1 MRWESKLP
9 EIHTQQGQSQKFA
22 PLKCNLVAA
31 VSLWMLTVLF
41 FCFECQT
48 QFVPVQRASKHSS
61 KFSSRSGLSLQRI
74 EKINLCLSRWAVAH
88 PQLEKASLP
97 NWFWVL
103 LKCDLTHVWC
113 TSCLAAANVASWGWR
128 ESQNVTN
135 LIWGQ
140 LRKRVT
146 FFQAIIPLSQ
156 LCEGSSVCYNSCS
169 WYTRFF
175 TSGHCAL
182 LKCNNFF
189 VVFFFLTR
197 WCVALLTLCTT
208 LCPKQKYTH
217 SGHTVVKL
225 HWDTVPQQ
233 GGTLTHKECKGANS
247 SDTQLWT
254 AALKS
259 KWITWSQ
266 ICTIYN
272 HINFWSDF
280 LKGFMGDNNVS
291 LKKEREKN
299 KGCMTETSK
308 TQQNIKTKF

>member
-1 MRWESKLP
+1 MWFKYSPPCILC

-31 VSLWMLTVLF
+31 VSLWMLTMLF
-41 FCFECQT
+41 FCFERQT
-48 QFVPVQRASKHSS
+48 QFVPVQHASKHSS

-74 EKINLCLSRWAVAH
+74 QKINLCLSRWAVAH

-113 TSCLAAANVASWGWR
+113 TSCLAAANVAFLR
-128 ESQNVTN
+128 LKRIPKCDESD
-135 LIWGQ
+135 
-140 LRKRVT
+140 LRTAEKRVT

-189 VVFFFLTR
+189 VVVFFNPLM
-197 WCVALLTLCTT
+197 CCTA
-208 LCPKQKYTH
+208 
-217 SGHTVVKL
+217 
-225 HWDTVPQQ
+225 DTVYHAVP
-233 GGTLTHKECKGANS
+233 
-247 SDTQLWT
+247 
-254 AALKS
+254 
-259 KWITWSQ
+259 
-266 ICTIYN
+266 
-272 HINFWSDF
+272 
-280 LKGFMGDNNVS
+280 
-291 LKKEREKN
+291 
-299 KGCMTETSK
+299 
-308 TQQNIKTKF
+308 KTKVYPLWPHGC

>member
-1 MRWESKLP
+1 MSCGSSATWEGFP
-9 EIHTQQGQSQKFA
+9 
-22 PLKCNLVAA
+22 
-31 VSLWMLTVLF
+31 
-41 FCFECQT
+41 
-48 QFVPVQRASKHSS
+48 
-61 KFSSRSGLSLQRI
+61 
-74 EKINLCLSRWAVAH
+74 
-88 PQLEKASLP
+88 PQLILSITEVWSDTCVMHIMPRSCKRSLLRLKRIP
-97 NWFWVL
+97 
-103 LKCDLTHVWC
+103 KCD
-113 TSCLAAANVASWGWR
+113 
-128 ESQNVTN
+128 ESD
-135 LIWGQ
+135 
-140 LRKRVT
+140 LRTAEKRVT

-156 LCEGSSVCYNSCS
+156 LYEGSSVCYNSCS

-189 VVFFFLTR
+189 VVVFFNPLM
-197 WCVALLTLCTT
+197 CCTADT
-208 LCPKQKYTH
+208 VYHAVPKKKKYTH

-233 GGTLTHKECKGANS
+233 GGTLTRKECKGANS

-291 LKKEREKN
+291 LKKRKREK
-299 KGCMTETSK
+299 
-308 TQQNIKTKF
+308 

>member
-1 MRWESKLP
+1 M
-9 EIHTQQGQSQKFA
+9 QSCRCSVIVNADSVIF
-22 PLKCNLVAA
+22 
-31 VSLWMLTVLF
+31 LF
-41 FCFECQT
+41 WT
-48 QFVPVQRASKHSS
+48 PNPVCAGASKHSS

-74 EKINLCLSRWAVAH
+74 QKINLCLSRWAVAH

-189 VVFFFLTR
+189 VVVFFNPLMCCWHCVPRCAQNKSIPTLATR
-197 WCVALLTLCTT
+197 LLNCIETRC
-208 LCPKQKYTH
+208 H
-217 SGHTVVKL
+217 SREAHSHT
-225 HWDTVPQQ
+225 
-233 GGTLTHKECKGANS
+233 
-247 SDTQLWT
+247 
-254 AALKS
+254 
-259 KWITWSQ
+259 
-266 ICTIYN
+266 
-272 HINFWSDF
+272 
-280 LKGFMGDNNVS
+280 
-291 LKKEREKN
+291 
-299 KGCMTETSK
+299 
-308 TQQNIKTKF
+308 